1 MNQPGEEW
9 DEDVRKP
16 RNRVGG
22 ELNKIHSPTR
32 VERKKFFEYC
42 AEYWTA
48 HLDDQTVV
56 SNESLLE
63 SEHDAVVRLLLEK
76 GAAVDLIDKSGWSGF
91 QLRVPDRATYLLY
104 HDNTA
109 DITTDKLLPPG
120 FESHQ
125 YQHWVRK

>member
-1 MNQPGEEW
+1 MKWRVCALSIYMNQPGEEW

-56 SNESLLE
+56 SNESLLGK
-63 SEHDAVVRLLLEK
+63 VLLL
-76 GAAVDLIDKSGWSGF
+76 
-91 QLRVPDRATYLLY
+91 Y
-104 HDNTA
+104 NTKNNLFSQCFWTMWKA
-109 DITTDKLLPPG
+109 PRSYDAIPT
-120 FESHQ
+120 S
-125 YQHWVRK
+125 

>member
-1 MNQPGEEW
+1 MSGHAIELDRLYETRGFDIEAW
-9 DEDVRKP
+9 D
-16 RNRVGG
+16 
-22 ELNKIHSPTR
+22 S
-32 VERKKFFEYC
+32 
-42 AEYWTA
+42 
-48 HLDDQTVV
+48 LD
-56 SNESLLE
+56 SAALICSAE